1 MDKVKKGKSKHKEDL
16 QDTQNNADS
25 RNIPINRVGIKD
37 IAYPI
42 LITDKDKITQNVIG
56 NFVMS
61 VSLPPEKKGTHMSR
75 FVEVIDKQ
83 KKAISVENFEDLV
96 KTTAKTLQSDTAFI
110 SLDFTYFKNK
120 SAPVTGVKSLLDYK
134 VNFSAE
140 SKNNRHNKFITV
152 TVPVTSLCPCSKNI
166 SDYGAHNQRSN
177 ISATIRLKETIW
189 IDEIIEILENQA
201 SCQIYGLLKRPDEKY
216 VTEEAYNNPKFVED
230 MIRDLAITLN
240 KDDRVLAYKIESE
253 NFESIHNH
261 SAYAYIEKDKT
272 KDSYNKNNNVSFL
285 KLSQLRSSCH

>member
-1 MDKVKKGKSKHKEDL
+1 MDKLKKGKSKHKEDL

-37 IAYPI
+37 IVYPI

-134 VNFSAE
+134 INFSAE
-140 SKNNRHNKFITV
+140 SKNNKLNKFITV
-152 TVPVTSLCPCSKNI
+152 AVPVTSLCPCSKNI

-189 IDEIIEILENQA
+189 IDEIIEILEKQA
-201 SCQIYGLLKRPDEKY
+201 SCQIYGLLKRPDEKF
-216 VTEEAYNNPKFVED
+216 VTEEAYDNPKFVED

-272 KDSYNKNNNVSFL
+272 KDSYNKKNNVSFL
-285 KLSQLRSSCH
+285 KLSQLKSSCH

>member
-42 LITDKDKITQNVIG
+42 LITDKDKITQNVVG

>member
-1 MDKVKKGKSKHKEDL
+1 
-16 QDTQNNADS
+16 
-25 RNIPINRVGIKD
+25 
-37 IAYPI
+37 
-42 LITDKDKITQNVIG
+42 
-56 NFVMS
+56 MS

>member
-42 LITDKDKITQNVIG
+42 LITDKDKITQNVVG

-189 IDEIIEILENQA
+189 IDEIIEILEKQA